1 MQKYY
6 KNLDDYNDHS
16 PSRLMELTKQALP
29 SVIFVGSIALL
40 FMFCGSL
47 EVM

>member
-6 KNLDDYNDHS
+6 ENLDDYNDHS
-16 PSRLMELTKQALP
+16 PSILMEAVKWIMP
-29 SVIFVGSIALL
+29 VIIFTASIIL
-40 FMFCGSL
+40 MFAVCGSL